1 MYLYTSYEKEEG
13 ENFQIREKIYLL
25 TDLISAIYAYIY
37 LAFFIKKMQ
46 KQTLLS
52 SFLCEDRMPKIKI
65 TKRKRLSYVV
75 FSVTKK
81 V

>member
-1 MYLYTSYEKEEG
+1 MYLYTSYEKEERKY
-13 ENFQIREKIYLL
+13 FQIRQKIYLL

-46 KQTLLS
+46 KQTPLS
-52 SFLCEDRMPKIKI
+52 RFLCEEKMPKIKI
-65 TKRKRLSYVV
+65 TKRKKLSYVA
-75 FSVTKK
+75 FSVSKK